1 MSILHCLIQVYNTSH
16 NTSSIQ
22 VYNTS
27 SIQVYNTVDTL
38 IDVTYSRR
46 SIIVRLFFYL
56 LTSRDV
62 IFQESKKKE
71 GVKNAK
77 NHVNEKTVIQ

>member
-16 NTSSIQ
+16 
-22 VYNTS
+22 NTS

-46 SIIVRLFFYL
+46 SIIVRLLVKKLGF
-56 LTSRDV
+56 
-62 IFQESKKKE
+62 ESVWFPE
-71 GVKNAK
+71 TIDPENQGFP
-77 NHVNEKTVIQ
+77 